1 MAEAVKKGADA
12 GTLKAWKHLLLT
24 TSFRFKVVPLGEAR
38 YWIAGN
44 LHEEAV
50 NKRHMVTMSIRQRIH
65 DIPGFK
71 AAKDAQ
77 RGSSLAADQV
87 AKRYEK
93 LKLNTKAEPVTKSFL
108 ERAQKLLCVDATRN
122 LLAWCDCACLYK
134 DPWDSVCILSALCER
149 HTGGAK
155 RFLSVCR
162 LGSGLEFRF
171 GGKKLQG
178 FLVRSGIGH

>member
-1 MAEAVKKGADA
+1 M
-12 GTLKAWKHLLLT
+12 LKAWKHLLLT
-24 TSFRFKVVPLGEAR
+24 TSFRFKVVPLGEPR
-38 YWIAGN
+38 YWIAAN

-50 NKRHMVTMSIRQRIH
+50 NKGLMVTMSIRQRIY
-65 DIPGFK
+65 DIAGFK
-71 AAKDAQ
+71 AATDAQ
-77 RGSSLAADQV
+77 RGSPLSADQV
-87 AKRYEK
+87 AKMYEK
-93 LKLNTKAEPVTKSFL
+93 LKLNTKAEPITKSFL
-108 ERAQKLLCVDATRN
+108 ERAQEIALHGRNETR
-122 LLAWCDCACLYK
+122 ACLYK

-162 LGSGLEFRF
+162 LGSGVEFRF